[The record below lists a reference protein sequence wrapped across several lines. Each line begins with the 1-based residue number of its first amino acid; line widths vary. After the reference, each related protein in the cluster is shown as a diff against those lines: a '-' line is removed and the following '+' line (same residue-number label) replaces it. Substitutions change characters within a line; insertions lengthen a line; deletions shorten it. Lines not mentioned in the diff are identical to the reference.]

1 MLTHTLDMKS
11 TLKYFLAYFIISL
24 LFQHSMGQNSKPIGI
39 NISSVSDYST
49 ELVFTDAFKQ
59 CRQWISSNASGD
71 GPWDTWINVPL
82 NANGYPQQIPFDD
95 GIHAPQLVKTLML
108 WDIGSAVPIG
118 NYRLIVK
125 GNGKVRLSFGAS
137 GTYNCPIDILV
148 PVTGQVL
155 LEILASEP
163 EYPISDIKFIY
174 PDYTDTYESQAF
186 TTEFL
191 TFLKDFSVIRFM
203 DFTRTNGS
211 QVASWAD
218 ITPYTYYS
226 QAQERGVAWEY
237 VVQLAN
243 TTEKDIWINIPHRA
257 DDDYII
263 ELAGLLQQTLVP
275 GLKIYLE
282 YSNEVWNAGFTQ
294 FADCVAMG
302 INNGFTGT
310 PWEIGWK
317 YTAKRSADIFR
328 IFNEVFTEDDRLIRI
343 IPAQAA
349 NSWLTNQLI
358 TYFKDPAFNP
368 DQVKADAVAIAPYF
382 GGEVANAI
390 IYNHEEND
398 VTIPEIIDRLEE
410 SLPKA
415 FEWIVNNKEV
425 ADEHQLDL
433 ICYEAGQHL
442 VATGNNVNN
451 TVLTPKL
458 IATNH
463 DPSLE
468 EVYCQYMDYWY
479 EQAGGLLC
487 HFSSHG
493 TYSKWGSWGI
503 KENFQDT
510 ENPKYKA
517 LQNCVFKDNTVAVFT
532 PENDA
537 GDLIL
542 FPNPAD
548 HYLTI
553 VFQNPAS
560 GTVRYTLFDLTGR
573 AVQKGELIC
582 GEQLDISR
590 LPKGCYIFEIHHETS
605 VYVRKIVVF

>member
-1 MLTHTLDMKS
+1 MTFPFKYYLTLFIVVALYLDV
-11 TLKYFLAYFIISL
+11 LA
-24 LFQHSMGQNSKPIGI
+24 QNNKPIGI

-59 CRQWISSNASGD
+59 SRQWISSNASGG
-71 GPWDTWINVPL
+71 GPWDTGVNVPL
-82 NANGYPQQIPFDD
+82 NANGYPLQIPYDD

-137 GTYNCPIDILV
+137 GTYNCPADILV
-148 PVTGQVL
+148 PVTGQVM
-155 LEILASEP
+155 LEILSSEP
-163 EYPISDIKFIY
+163 GNPVNDIKFIY
-174 PDYTDTYESQAF
+174 PEYSETFENQTF

-211 QVASWAD
+211 QVALWAD
-218 ITPYTYYS
+218 RTPYTYYS
-226 QAQERGVAWEY
+226 QAQESGVAWEY
-237 VVQLAN
+237 VVKLAN
-243 TTEKDIWINIPHRA
+243 TTQKDIWINIPHKA
-257 DDDYII
+257 DDNYIL
-263 ELAGLLQQTLVP
+263 ELAGLLQQTLDP
-275 GLKIYLE
+275 GIKIYLE
-282 YSNEVWNAGFTQ
+282 YSNELWNSGFSQ
-294 FADCVAMG
+294 NADCADFAAALGMEG
-302 INNGFTGT
+302 M
-310 PWEIGWK
+310 PWERTWK
-317 YTAKRSADIFR
+317 YTAKRSADVFR
-328 IFNEVFTEDDRLIRI
+328 IFGEVFTDDHRLIRI
-343 IPAQAA
+343 IPSQAA

-368 DQVKADAVAIAPYF
+368 SQEKADAVAIAPYF

-390 IYNHEEND
+390 VANHEEND
-398 VTIPEIIDRLEE
+398 VTIPEIIDRMEQ
-410 SLPKA
+410 SLPDA
-415 FEWIVNNKEV
+415 YEWIANNKVV
-425 ADEHQLDL
+425 ADDHQMEL

-451 TVLTPKL
+451 TVLTSKL

-463 DPSLE
+463 DPELE

-493 TYSKWGSWGI
+493 TYSKWGSWGV

-517 LQNCVFKDNTVAVFT
+517 LQNCVFNENSVNVLT
-532 PENDA
+532 PDHTGE
-537 GDLIL
+537 DLTL

-548 HYLTI
+548 QWITI
-553 VFQNPAS
+553 LLNFPAS
-560 GTVRYTLFDLTGR
+560 GPCTYTLFDLTGSLI
-573 AVQKGELIC
+573 QTGIFHSGERM
-582 GEQLDISR
+582 DISR
-590 LPKGCYIFEIHHETS
+590 LPKGSYLFQVQHEKGIIVKKMM
-605 VYVRKIVVF
+605 VY

>member
-1 MLTHTLDMKS
+1 MKS
-11 TLKYFLAYFIISL
+11 TIKYFLAYFIISL
-24 LFQHSMGQNSKPIGI
+24 LFQYSMGQNNKPIGI

-59 CRQWISSNASGD
+59 CRQWISSNASGG
-71 GPWDTWINVPL
+71 GPWDTGINVPL
-82 NANGYPQQIPFDD
+82 NANGYPLQIPFDD

-137 GTYNCPIDILV
+137 GTYNCPLDILL
-148 PVTGQVL
+148 PVTGQVM
-155 LEILASEP
+155 LEILSSEP
-163 EYPISDIKFIY
+163 GNPISDIKFIY
-174 PDYTDTYESQAF
+174 PDYTDTYENQIF

-218 ITPYTYYS
+218 ITPYSYYS
-226 QAQERGVAWEY
+226 QAQESGVAWEY
-237 VVQLAN
+237 LVRLAN
-243 TTEKDIWINIPHRA
+243 TTQKDIWINIPHRA

-263 ELAGLLQQTLVP
+263 ELAGLLKQTLDP

-282 YSNEVWNAGFTQ
+282 YSNELWNAGFSQ
-294 FADCVAMG
+294 NGDCAAFAANLG
-302 INNGFTGT
+302 ITGT
-310 PWEIGWK
+310 PWERTWK
-317 YTAKRSADIFR
+317 YTAKRSADVFR

-343 IPAQAA
+343 IPSQAA

-368 DQVKADAVAIAPYF
+368 DLVKADAVAIAPYF
-382 GGEVANAI
+382 GGEVANVI
-390 IYNHEEND
+390 INNHEEND
-398 VTIPEIIDRLEE
+398 VTIPEIIDRLEQ
-410 SLPKA
+410 SLPDA
-415 FEWIVNNKEV
+415 FEWIANNKEV
-425 ADEHQLDL
+425 ADEHQLEL

-451 TVLTPKL
+451 TVLTNKL
-458 IATNH
+458 IAANH
-463 DPSLE
+463 DSALE
-468 EVYCQYMDYWY
+468 ELYCDYMDFWY
-479 EQAGGLLC
+479 QHAGGLLC

-532 PENDA
+532 PENA
-537 GDLIL
+537 AEDLIL

-548 HYLTI
+548 QWITI
-553 VFQNPAS
+553 LLHVPAS
-560 GTVRYTLFDLTGR
+560 GPFVYTLFDLTGS
-573 AVQKGELIC
+573 VIQTGMLHSGERM
-582 GEQLDISR
+582 DTSR
-590 LPKGCYIFEIHHETS
+590 LSNGCYLFQVQHDKGIF
-605 VYVRKIVVF
+605 VKKMMLY